1 MTATARC
8 MSRRLLAAAWLTL
21 AAGPALADYF
31 PIYSTWPQPGGPGA
45 PITLTYSYS
54 NLFNG
59 TLADR
64 VTGEVFSTQLLKGA
78 FETALLDYTRLLPI
92 SFIEVT
98 DAGPLPESGPYD
110 PAGLADIRVGVVP
123 YVAGAN
129 AYAYFPSSSGLGGD
143 IVFNA
148 SAPWSPAF
156 FYGVAQ
162 HELGHSLGMGHSA
175 PGDPPVS
182 YGPAV
187 TGLPGHPSPLA
198 GLGYTGPIFAVSPEQ
213 ISALQ
218 SVYGVGTGTVTPLS
232 PVPEPEA
239 MALWSAGLL
248 LLGFRLRR
256 RPEVRV

>member
-1 MTATARC
+1 MTAAARRTG
-8 MSRRLLAAAWLTL
+8 RRLLAAAWLAV
-21 AAGPALADYF
+21 AASPAMADYF
-31 PIYSTWPQPGGPGA
+31 PIFSTWPQPGGPGS

-64 VTGEVFSTQLLKGA
+64 FSGEVFSTELLKGA
-78 FETALLDYTRLLPI
+78 FETALLDYTRILPI
-92 SFIEVT
+92 SFVEVE
-98 DAGPLPESGPYD
+98 DAGPLPESGQYD
-110 PAGLADIRVGVVP
+110 PAGLANIRIGVVP

-129 AYAYFPSSSGLGGD
+129 AYAYFPSSGGLAGD
-143 IVFNA
+143 VVFNA
-148 SAPWSPAF
+148 SAPWTPAF

-187 TGLPGHPSPLA
+187 TGLPESPSPLA
-198 GLGYTGPIFAVSPEQ
+198 GLGYGGPIFPLAPEH

-218 SVYGVGTGTVTPLS
+218 SVYGAGTGTVTPLS
-232 PVPEPEA
+232 PIPEPEA
-239 MALWSAGLL
+239 LALWSAGLL

-256 RPEVRV
+256 RQEAAA